1 LKYIEGKAKFGSI
14 YEVAFLSFSFFFL
27 GETLTKTT
35 NSKNSKMK
43 CILREFQLPQMNP
56 KDFLIFGQIFLLEPY
71 PLYDLKSL
79 MMVLLLLLLLLPH
92 HAMRDMNWSKKKVLV
107 CCLFV
112 VVNVSL
118 FRKQH
123 IQQ

>member
-79 MMVLLLLLLLLPH
+79 MMVLLLLLPPCHERHGLEQ
-92 HAMRDMNWSKKKVLV
+92 KKVLV

>member
-1 LKYIEGKAKFGSI
+1 MYFERVSI
-14 YEVAFLSFSFFFL
+14 A
-27 GETLTKTT
+27 T
-35 NSKNSKMK
+35 N
-43 CILREFQLPQMNP
+43 EP

-79 MMVLLLLLLLLPH
+79 MLLPLLLLLLLLPPCH
-92 HAMRDMNWSKKKVLV
+92 ERHGLEQKKVLV